1 MANSPANPIAK
12 RVVIQETLDL
22 HLLHQHLLPECS
34 DAVGVN
40 AFI

>member
-1 MANSPANPIAK
+1 MANSPADPTAK

-22 HLLHQHLLPECS
+22 HLLHQHLFPECS
-34 DAVGVN
+34 DSGGVN